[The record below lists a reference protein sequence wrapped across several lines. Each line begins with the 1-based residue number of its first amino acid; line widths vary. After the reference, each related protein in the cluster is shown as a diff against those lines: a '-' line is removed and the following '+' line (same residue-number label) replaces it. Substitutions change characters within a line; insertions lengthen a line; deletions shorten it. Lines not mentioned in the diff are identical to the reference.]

1 MIKERCVNNVKKLF
15 YNGTI
20 LTMDEK
26 MPKVAAVAI
35 EEERIIQVYNE
46 VPLDWKYESCDL
58 EGKTLL
64 PGFID
69 GHSHLVGCANSLAQ
83 CDLSKAKNFYDI
95 VDIMKQFIKD
105 RNIPK
110 GKWVV
115 GINYDH
121 NFLKE
126 KRHPDCNVLN
136 EISKNHAI
144 LIIHVSNHMG
154 VVNSFGLCKENVYD
168 DVKDPQG
175 GRYGRFDGTNT
186 LNGYMEEN
194 AFINFQKSISSL
206 DIEMMRKNIIFT
218 FLYI

>member
-1 MIKERCVNNVKKLF
+1 M
-15 YNGTI
+15 
-20 LTMDEK
+20 
-26 MPKVAAVAI
+26 
-35 EEERIIQVYNE
+35 
-46 VPLDWKYESCDL
+46 
-58 EGKTLL
+58 
-64 PGFID
+64 
-69 GHSHLVGCANSLAQ
+69 AQ
-83 CDLSKAKNFYDI
+83 CDLSKAQNFYDI

-144 LIIHVSNHMG
+144 LIIHASNHMG
-154 VVNSFGLCKENVYD
+154 VVNSFGLCKENVND

-186 LNGYMEEN
+186 LNYN
-194 AFINFQKSISSL
+194 SAV
-206 DIEMMRKNIIFT
+206 
-218 FLYI
+218 FLE